1 MPKLGLDMP
10 KKKERP
16 RNSLRK
22 TILYTS
28 KEYASITTAHGFSY
42 IGNEGYSRGDRILWV
57 IIVSFAI
64 GFTIFQMTTLYTDW
78 QHNPVITT
86 LDTVALP
93 IEEIEFPAITICPQ
107 GSLEEIWDSVLFLQL
122 KSYILNKTL
131 EGQGKQKRSTD
142 SQDIFWNLT
151 HDQLMIKAG
160 EFLEDIYPGMKYD
173 NGSDPMPFSMLQLMR
188 LMISD
193 DPELT
198 LQNEVILYPDEKCD
212 PDCNMNVLNNLNQ
225 QLNNRFCPEGFQMS
239 DAFECLHVKQ
249 QEMSYE
255 QATEYCNSQ
264 DNSELLY
271 MDSSNDFQAIETL
284 ITGMFCEKIH
294 YFLSPIYTSSSIN
307 LYFTI

>member
-64 GFTIFQMTTLYTDW
+64 GFTIFQMTTLYSDW

-122 KSYILNKTL
+122 KSYIFNKTL
-131 EGQGKQKRSTD
+131 TEQGKQKRSTD
-142 SQDIFWNLT
+142 SQDIFWYLT
-151 HDQLMIKAG
+151 HDQMMIKAR

-173 NGSDPMPFSMLQLMR
+173 NDSDPMPTSMLQLMR
-188 LMISD
+188 LMMIR
-193 DPELT
+193 LT
-198 LQNEVILYPDEKCD
+198 I
-212 PDCNMNVLNNLNQ
+212 
-225 QLNNRFCPEGFQMS
+225 
-239 DAFECLHVKQ
+239 
-249 QEMSYE
+249 
-255 QATEYCNSQ
+255 
-264 DNSELLY
+264 
-271 MDSSNDFQAIETL
+271 AIRTPL
-284 ITGMFCEKIH
+284 
-294 YFLSPIYTSSSIN
+294 
-307 LYFTI
+307 